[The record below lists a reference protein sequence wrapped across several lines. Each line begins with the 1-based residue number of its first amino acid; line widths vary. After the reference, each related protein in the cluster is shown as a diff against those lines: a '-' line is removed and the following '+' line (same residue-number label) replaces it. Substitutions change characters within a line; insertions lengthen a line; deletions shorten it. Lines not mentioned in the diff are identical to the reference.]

1 MDSTLT
7 DTEVAK
13 EINIGYVPFLEKIKV
28 KIEINFKKTRWNDTF
43 SYTVSVLIKY
53 SGTMKVN

>member
-28 KIEINFKKTRWNDTF
+28 KIEINFKKT
-43 SYTVSVLIKY
+43 
-53 SGTMKVN
+53 